1 MSRTWAIVL
10 GVTFAVAVYVL
21 LFVVM
26 WKAEDDE

>member
-1 MSRTWAIVL
+1 MSRAWAIAL
-10 GVTFAVAVYVL
+10 GVAFAVAVYGL